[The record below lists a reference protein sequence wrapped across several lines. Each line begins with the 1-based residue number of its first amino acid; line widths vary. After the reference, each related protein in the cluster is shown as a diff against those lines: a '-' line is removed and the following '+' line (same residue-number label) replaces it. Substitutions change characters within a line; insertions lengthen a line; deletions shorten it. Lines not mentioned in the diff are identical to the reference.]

1 MPSGK
6 WRILKINIKNM
17 DKFEQEKVLYQ
28 KFKDAITV
36 LDLVMN
42 NSSCKKDFEDD
53 ENKLKAF
60 NYVKRY
66 LSALIEPQKER
77 LED

>member
-1 MPSGK
+1 MPSRK

-42 NSSCKKDFEDD
+42 NSSCKKDFDD

>member
-1 MPSGK
+1 
-6 WRILKINIKNM
+6 M

-42 NSSCKKDFEDD
+42 NSSRKKDFEDD

-66 LSALIEPQKER
+66 LNALIEPQKER